1 VLSGRHGERHVSQ
14 GVETRFGVSQSEK
27 WLDAFGRTRVL
38 VVGDLMLDDYRRG
51 HVERI
56 SPEAPVPIL
65 GIVGREAALGG
76 AGNVVRNLRSLG
88 ANVAVAG
95 VIGDDDT
102 GNRIIQELT
111 SLGVDSRGVIK
122 DPQRVSTRKIRF
134 VSIEHGQQVFRAD
147 EESTQPVH
155 GHVQAEVVRSIRE
168 KVRDAQIVLC
178 SDYLKGV
185 LNASVLTACFQ
196 AGRERKIP
204 VLVAPKDSN
213 PQKYSGATM
222 LMPNLKE
229 LARLVGAQANGPEW
243 LTQAAETLMTGHA
256 LEALVVTRGSE
267 GMSLFE
273 TVGGKLRRMDI
284 PTVARNVYDVTGAG
298 DTAISAFAV
307 AIAAGAERETA
318 VRLAN
323 AAAGIVVG
331 KHGTASVTVEELR
344 EYLADREPQAIGG
357 SNSSKDAFASHRLH
371 ESRKA

>member
-1 VLSGRHGERHVSQ
+1 
-14 GVETRFGVSQSEK
+14 
-27 WLDAFGRTRVL
+27 
-38 VVGDLMLDDYRRG
+38 MLDDYRRG

-65 GIVGREAALGG
+65 GIVGRESALGG
-76 AGNVVRNLRSLG
+76 AGNVVRNLCSLG
-88 ANVAVAG
+88 ADVAVAG
-95 VIGDDDT
+95 VVGDDET
-102 GNRIIQELT
+102 GKRIIQELA
-111 SLGVDSRGVIK
+111 SLGVDSAGVAK
-122 DPQRVSTRKIRF
+122 DPQRVSTRKIRY

-147 EESTQPVH
+147 EESTHPVH
-155 GHVQAEVVRSIRE
+155 GHVQAEVIRSIKE
-168 KVRDAQIVLC
+168 KIRDAQIVLC

-185 LNASVLTACFQ
+185 LNPAVLTACFG
-196 AGRERKIP
+196 AGRESNVP

-213 PQKYSGATM
+213 PQKYTGATM

-229 LARLVGAQANGPEW
+229 LARLVGAQANGLDW
-243 LTQAAETLMTGHA
+243 LTQAAEALMADHA
-256 LEALVVTRGSE
+256 LEAMVVTRGSE

-273 TVGGKLRRMDI
+273 TVDGKLRRMDI

-307 AIAAGAERETA
+307 AMAAGADRETA

-344 EYLADREPQAIGG
+344 EYLGEREPHSIGG
-357 SNSSKDAFASHRLH
+357 SNPAKNALASPSLQ